1 MKKSLFSIIIVFVL
15 CSNSFSQKTAKG
27 TVFLDENKNSIFDI
41 GENGVADICVSN
53 GLDVVKTDAE
63 GKWAL
68 PVGDDT
74 GIFVIKP
81 SGYSVPVN
89 DAQIPQYFYLHKP
102 AGSPALKTHGVAP
115 TGTLPKS
122 IDFPLFPNDESKP
135 SSALLFGDPQARGL
149 KEVNFITKDVV
160 QECIGTDA
168 IFGMS
173 LGDIV
178 ADDPALFKEISQSI
192 AQIGIPW
199 YNIFG
204 NHDHNRDAEEDKYK
218 DETFERF
225 FGPSTF
231 AFEYG
236 QAVFIGFKNIFYQPN
251 GKSKSHFT
259 EEQIAFVRNYL
270 KFVPKNKLVALMMH
284 APILRTGNRDK
295 MYKLLKD
302 YPHTLSISGHTHQM
316 AHVFVDEKMG
326 WPGEKAHHHFIN
338 ATVSG
343 SWWCGMYDELGI
355 PHATMN
361 DGGPN
366 GYSII
371 TFDDNKY
378 SIRFKAA
385 RKPEDY
391 QMNIYLPDEVTQAQS
406 DTTQILVNVFAGSE
420 RSKVEMKFG
429 KNGEWTELEH
439 TIARDPACVKMYK
452 LGPYL
457 DLDLDGQK
465 LDEVLGWK
473 MDFPSKSRHMWQG
486 TLPPNPPKGTH
497 TISVK
502 TTDMFGQQWTDYR
515 IIRIN

>member
-1 MKKSLFSIIIVFVL
+1 MKKSYLRILIILVLF
-15 CSNSFSQKTAKG
+15 SNSFSQTTATG
-27 TVFLDENKNSIFDI
+27 TVFLDENKNGIFDLDEKGLSNI
-41 GENGVADICVSN
+41 SVSN
-53 GLDVVKTDAE
+53 GLDVVKTDNG
-63 GKWAL
+63 GKWSL
-68 PVGDDT
+68 SVGDDT

-81 SGYSVPVN
+81 SGFSVPVN

-102 AGSPALKTHGVAP
+102 NGSPTLDVPGVEP
-115 TGTLPKS
+115 TGTLPQA
-122 IDFPLFPNDESKP
+122 IDFPLVPQNESEAI
-135 SSALLFGDPQARGL
+135 SALFFGDPQARGL
-149 KEVNFITKDVV
+149 KEVNFIARDVV

-168 IFGMS
+168 KFGVS

-178 ADDPALFKEISQSI
+178 ADDPALFKEISESV

-204 NHDHNRDAEEDKYK
+204 NHDHNRAAKDDKYK

-236 QAVFIGFKNIFYQPN
+236 QTVFIGFKNIYYQPD
-251 GKSKSHFT
+251 GKYKAHFT
-259 EEQIAFVRNYL
+259 DEQIAFARNYL
-270 KFVPKNKLVALMMH
+270 KFVHKNKLVVLMMH
-284 APILRTGNRDK
+284 APILYTNNRDK
-295 MYKLLKD
+295 IYQLLKD
-302 YPHTLSISGHTHQM
+302 YPYTLSISGHTHQM
-316 AHVFVDEKMG
+316 AHVFIDEKMDWLG
-326 WPGEKAHHHFIN
+326 DDQHHHFIN

-343 SWWCGMYDELGI
+343 SWWCGMYDEMGI

-371 TFDDNKY
+371 TFDGNQY

-385 RKPEDY
+385 RRPVDY
-391 QMNIYLPDEVTQAQS
+391 QMNIYVPDEIAQADV
-406 DTTQILVNVFAGSE
+406 DTTKILINVFAGSE

-429 KNGEWTELEH
+429 KNGEWTVLEQ
-439 TIARDPACVKMYK
+439 TIARDPACLKMHK

-457 DLDLDGQK
+457 DLELDGKK

-473 MDFPSKSRHMWQG
+473 MDFPSKSRHMWMG
-486 TLPPNPPKGTH
+486 KLPSNPPKGAH
-497 TISVK
+497 TITVK
-502 TTDMFGQQWTDYR
+502 TTDMFGQIWTDYR